1 MLEKKPL
8 PSVFRVTALVISQIL
23 YFLQSVLRKRI
34 RIRGLRPTASPRTL
48 ALSKPSRLPSGVPSR
63 SQGIHCP
70 LIQKTNTVACHLL
83 LTK

>member
-23 YFLQSVLRKRI
+23 YFLQSVLHKRI

-48 ALSKPSRLPSGVPSR
+48 CPNPVVFRPESPHGLRASIVRSFRRQILSL
-63 SQGIHCP
+63 CY
-70 LIQKTNTVACHLL
+70 
-83 LTK
+83 